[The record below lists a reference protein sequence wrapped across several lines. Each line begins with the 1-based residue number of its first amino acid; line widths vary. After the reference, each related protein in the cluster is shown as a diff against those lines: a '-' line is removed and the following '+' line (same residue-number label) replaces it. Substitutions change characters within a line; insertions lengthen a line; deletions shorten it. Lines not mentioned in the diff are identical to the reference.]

1 MADVLSKVSPLKVEA
16 ILFLRVHSSHLIFFL
31 SSGTSYTIELIQS
44 ISDKPTATN
53 YGAETLD
60 KEKVEQMLPVVD
72 DQPQGPYWLG
82 QPFQRQ
88 LGEFLL
94 TKVGASSC
102 ISFQIFLPDLKP
114 L

>member
-1 MADVLSKVSPLKVEA
+1 M
-16 ILFLRVHSSHLIFFL
+16 IR
-31 SSGTSYTIELIQS
+31 S

-60 KEKVEQMLPVVD
+60 KANVEQMLPVVD
-72 DQPQGPYWLG
+72 GQLQGPYWLG
-82 QPFQRQ
+82 QPFERQ
-88 LGEFLL
+88 PGEFLL

-102 ISFQIFLPDLKP
+102 ICFQIFLPDLKP